1 MTIVIDLF
9 VLCLTC
15 GFAVLGVRIGLRRM
29 ILLGMLAIPAA
40 VVGMAVCLAVSIHD
54 WSLTRYTPASLLAFT
69 LPALV
74 TFLCLWCLIRMSPGP
89 GRAGLVVQSVLLRSY
104 AALAFGFAGAKTVAR
119 MLHVQILSDRGRQW
133 PRVLLFL
140 ALVVVLVVAL
150 QLLVGRLRTWRQREP
165 AWFRAVPGRALS
177 GLLGLGY
184 ALLLLAVL
192 VPTSCLSIVE
202 LPAFRVPLFTPDRT
216 YAPALVF
223 QPPSE
228 YVRSVVGSRLAVRF
242 LDPADPWQALLFG
255 IRVPWLDARVC
266 EGPLRANCVPGYE
279 TVLDDDDPFRMASW
293 RIVAASPA
301 RLVRG
306 MPDFLVVRDSAG
318 FDVLR
323 FRDTLWELQGRLPF
337 VNSYARFERG
347 RTAWCTGDID
357 GDGQDEIVAGDSN
370 RLVVIRWQNPGFA
383 CRTYDFRYQI
393 DNLIVGDIDNDGR
406 NEIVLSAS
414 DEKLVDGFERE
425 RICVARLTES
435 GLDLLWNDRGAL
447 AIGDNRATPADQLL
461 AIADIENQHVNE
473 LLVYRPSCRE
483 HPPPSAYSLLGWQ
496 RGQLRVLRSFSIVR
510 GALAPSLDFLD
521 PKYHHEPGFDATGAL
536 AVGRV
541 GDRTVCVAHM
551 FHGASIARP
560 LFGGTEGGIDRTL
573 LFTLTPGRLQ
583 SLGWLAPLYGNRDRL
598 LAWPEGNL
606 EMLLG
611 RLADFGSSEDDDYC
625 LIDPDGRGPAVLR
638 ITAKWWEPSH
648 YALDR
653 IALVAPAATAPR

>member
-1 MTIVIDLF
+1 MIDLL
-9 VLCLTC
+9 VLCLAC
-15 GFAVLGVRIGLRRM
+15 GFVVLGVLLGLRRT

-40 VVGMAVCLAVSIHD
+40 AVGTAVCLAASIRD

-74 TFLCLWCLIRMSPGP
+74 TFLCMWRLIQMSPGP
-89 GRAGLVVQSVLLRSY
+89 GRTGLLVQSALLRSY

-119 MLHVQILSDRGRQW
+119 MLHVHILSGRGRQW

-140 ALVVVLVVAL
+140 ALAAVLVVAL
-150 QLLVGRLRTWRQREP
+150 QLLVGWLRTWRQHEP
-165 AWFRAVPGRALS
+165 AWFRAVPSRALS

-184 ALLLLAVL
+184 AVLLLAVL
-192 VPTSCLSIVE
+192 VPTSCLSVVE

-216 YAPALVF
+216 YAPAQVF
-223 QPPSE
+223 QPSSE
-228 YVRSVVGSRLAVRF
+228 YVRSVVESRLASRF
-242 LDPADPWQALLFG
+242 LDPADPWQALLLG
-255 IRVPWLDARVC
+255 SRVPWLDNRVC
-266 EGPLRANCVPGYE
+266 EGPLPANCVQGYE

-293 RIVAASPA
+293 RIVAAAPA

-306 MPDFLVVRDSAG
+306 MPDFLIVHDSTG

-323 FRDTLWELQGRLPF
+323 LRDTGWELQGRLPF
-337 VNSYARFERG
+337 VNSYARFGCG
-347 RTAWCTGDID
+347 RTAWSTGDID

-370 RLVVIRWQNPGFA
+370 RLVVIKWQNPGFA
-383 CRTYDFRYQI
+383 RRTYDFRYQI
-393 DNLIVGDIDNDGR
+393 DNMIIGDIDNDGR
-406 NEIVLSAS
+406 SEIVLSAS
-414 DEKLVDGFERE
+414 DEKLADGFERE
-425 RICVARLTES
+425 RICVARLAES
-435 GLDLLWNDRGAL
+435 GLDLLWNDRGTL
-447 AIGDNRATPADQLL
+447 AIGDNRVAPADQLL
-461 AIADIENQHVNE
+461 AVADVENQHANE
-473 LLVYRPSCRE
+473 LLVYRPSGRE
-483 HPPPSAYSLLGWQ
+483 QPPPSAYSLLGWRQ
-496 RGQLRVLRSFSIVR
+496 GQLRVLKSFSIVR
-510 GALAPSLDFLD
+510 GALAPPRGFLD
-521 PKYHHEPGFDATGAL
+521 WKYHHEPGFDATGAL

-573 LFTLTPGRLQ
+573 LFSLTPGRLQ
-583 SLGWLAPLYGNRDRL
+583 ALGWLAPLYGNRGRL
-598 LAWPEGNL
+598 LAWPKGNL

-611 RLADFGSSEDDDYC
+611 RLADLGSSEDDDYC

-653 IALVAPAATAPR
+653 IAPAATAPR